1 MSKLESLNKAP
12 HRRYN
17 PLSGEWVLVS
27 PHRTS
32 RPWSGSVEKTQ
43 GEDRPK
49 HDPKCYLCPGN
60 GRASGDTNPNYEST
74 YVFTND
80 FPALLT
86 PGEQP
91 PAEAVEDL
99 GGLIKA
105 EPESGTCRVMCFSP
119 RHDLTLAEM
128 AVEDIVRVFETWTEE
143 YGRLAG
149 EDYVG
154 HVQIFENKGAVMGCS
169 NPHPHCQVWA
179 TGAVPTLAGR
189 KVDSQVAYYRDK
201 GSPMLMDYLAWE
213 LEREER
219 VIAQN
224 DHFVSLTPFWAVWP
238 FEAMILPKR
247 PVASLL
253 ELDGDE
259 RRAWSEI
266 LKDLLVRYDN
276 VFETSFPYSAGI
288 NQLPTDGGEY
298 PGLVMHQS
306 FYPPLLRSATVKK
319 FQVGYE
325 MSGEPQRDITTELA
339 AARLRECAGP
349 HYKERA

>member
-1 MSKLESLNKAP
+1 MSRLEALNKSP

-17 PLSGEWVLVS
+17 PLLDEWVLVS

-32 RPWSGSVEKTQ
+32 RPWSGGVEKTAP
-43 GEDRPK
+43 ERRPTY
-49 HDPKCYLCPGN
+49 DPKCYLCPGN
-60 GRASGDTNPNYEST
+60 ERASGDTNPQYDST

-86 PGEQP
+86 PEAQE
-91 PAEAVEDL
+91 PADAYETL
-99 GGLIKA
+99 GGLVRA
-105 EPESGTCRVMCFSP
+105 VPENGTCRVICFSP

-128 AVEDIVRVFETWTEE
+128 SVDDIVKVFEVWTDE
-143 YGRLAG
+143 YARLAAL
-149 EDYVG
+149 DYVG

-179 TGAVPTLAGR
+179 TSTMPTLAGR
-189 KVDSQVAYYRDK
+189 KVARQMDWHTAK
-201 GSPMLMDYLAWE
+201 GSVLLMEYLAWE

-219 VIAQN
+219 IVAAN

-238 FEAMILPKR
+238 FEAMILPRR
-247 PVASLL
+247 PVGALT
-253 ELDGDE
+253 ELSDDE

-288 NQLPTDGGEY
+288 NQRPTDGGDY
-298 PGLVMHQS
+298 PGLAMHQS

-325 MSGEPQRDITTELA
+325 MSGEPQRDISTELA
-339 AARLRECAGP
+339 AARLRECGAP
-349 HYKERA
+349 HYKDRS